1 MAQYYA
7 IRTGCYNDELYHYG
21 VKGMKWGVRK
31 AVSNAKGYI
40 KKKRVQSAD
49 EQIRAGE
56 YRKQRDQLD
65 FDYKS
70 NELKIKRMQSSK
82 RFKQIKDLMFDMK
95 MDSLEKRLDRN
106 NAMNNYDIAKGKRLK
121 NPAYERTEEYRK
133 IKRDAYSAYAAD
145 ICDNLLDYAVRL
157 I

>member
-40 KKKRVQSAD
+40 KKKRIQKGDAK
-49 EQIRAGE
+49 IRSGE
-56 YRKQRDQLD
+56 YWKQRDQLD

-82 RFKQIKDLMFDMK
+82 RFKRVKDVVFNMK
-95 MDSLEKRLDRN
+95 MDALETRLDRD
-106 NAMNNYDIAKGKRLK
+106 NAENEYMIAKGKAIK
-121 NPAYERTEEYRK
+121 DPAYKQTGEFRK
-133 IKRDAYSAYAAD
+133 IKRDAYSAYASD
-145 ICDNLLDYAVRL
+145 ICEAILEGYYSF
-157 I
+157 